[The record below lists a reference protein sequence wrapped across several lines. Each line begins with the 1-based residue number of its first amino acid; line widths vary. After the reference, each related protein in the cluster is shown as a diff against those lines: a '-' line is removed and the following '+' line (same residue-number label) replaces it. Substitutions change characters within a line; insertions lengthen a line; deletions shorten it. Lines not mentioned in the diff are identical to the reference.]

1 MNTPNK
7 SELGN
12 LLEYSRTVSPM
23 KMAPPPQSAA
33 APNTSD
39 SLKDLLTEGGESAG
53 TTRINA
59 MLKNFERHQ
68 NEKWKKALK
77 HLGINENLFPNK
89 KDEIETFYP
98 FNEFTISNVR
108 AGKFLSRQLE
118 KIVLEITNIDVVNSC
133 FYTKFRDM
141 HSEEIFGV
149 FHSDCKDKIKTERMR
164 KGSVV
169 ILSNV
174 RFYTVTD
181 PL

>member
-1 MNTPNK
+1 
-7 SELGN
+7 
-12 LLEYSRTVSPM
+12 
-23 KMAPPPQSAA
+23 
-33 APNTSD
+33 
-39 SLKDLLTEGGESAG
+39 LKDLLTEGNESAG

-98 FNEFTISNVR
+98 FNEFTIANVR

-149 FHSDCKDKIKTERMR
+149 FHSDCKDKIKSERMR

-174 RFYTVTD
+174 RN
-181 PL
+181 L

>member
-1 MNTPNK
+1 MNTPTK

-12 LLEYSRTVSPM
+12 LLDNASRAISPM
-23 KMAPPPQSAA
+23 KLVPPAA
-33 APNTSD
+33 AAD
-39 SLKDLLTEGGESAG
+39 SLKDLLTDESAG
-53 TTRINA
+53 ATRINA

-108 AGKFLSRQLE
+108 SGKFLSRQLE

-141 HSEEIFGV
+141 HNEEIFGV

-174 RFYTVTD
+174 R
-181 PL
+181 